1 MTQLGP
7 GRPGQGK
14 SIKQILK
21 DIGET
26 EDQLL
31 SHPIYAQGHTDGY
44 DKGYAAAIEN
54 HRQLTAALAATYRI
68 DRYGE

>member
-1 MTQLGP
+1 MNPQFGP

-21 DIGET
+21 ELGEPA
-26 EDQLL
+26 EKLL
-31 SHPIYAQGHTDGY
+31 NDDRYKEGY
-44 DKGYAAAIEN
+44 SDGYAAAIEN

-68 DRYGE
+68 DRFGE

>member
-7 GRPGQGK
+7 GRSGQGK

-21 DIGET
+21 DIGEPD
-26 EDQLL
+26 EKLL
-31 SHPIYAQGHTDGY
+31 NDVRYKEGY
-44 DKGYAAAIEN
+44 SDGYAAATEN

-68 DRYGE
+68 DRFGQ